1 VIIVTDTHPW
11 IWFLTANH
19 RLSSKAKASLSDSSN
34 LVIVPSIVILEV
46 KYLYSRKRI
55 SVSFEE
61 VLEKTETSENVVI
74 HPLDIFVATFSPVK
88 MEIHDAIIVGTT
100 ISLSQQHGEPVSL
113 VTKDEIITKSGLVP
127 IIW

>member
-1 VIIVTDTHPW
+1 MIIVTDTHPW
-11 IWFLTANH
+11 IWFLTAHH
-19 RLSSKAKASLSDSSN
+19 RLSSKAKVFLSDSSN
-34 LVIVPSIVILEV
+34 LVIVPSIVVSEV

-61 VLEKTETSENVVI
+61 VLDKTESSENVVI
-74 HPLDIFVATFSPVK
+74 HPLDIDVATCAPVN

-113 VTKDEIITKSGLVP
+113 ITRDEIIAKSGLVP